1 MAELAKSFITVSDE
15 SAYGAGTNAIVPLYV
30 FATQSNKVLDS
41 TTGEIAPGTT
51 IANEL
56 LVMTSQRDVI
66 NTFGVPYF
74 EKNEGTVQQ
83 GSELNEVGLLG
94 LYSAMGSTALAYAL
108 RADIDLSQLKP
119 SKEEPK
125 SDPKNGAKWFDVD
138 ASTFAVYRC
147 NGGTFTDPYKIRNWD
162 RETVKIYDDVEVNDP
177 VEEDKGT
184 IIYNIKDR
192 HFYEV
197 DTEKKVKEPAVLMF
211 ADYKDIPNGSQGNI
225 WVQLDKLSDGSKLI
239 KKTYNATYGNWISSE
254 MGFYHSESEI
264 TTSSLLNGANVVIG
278 DNNALTIKK
287 FMGEDANPKFL
298 DDDEIKDYEEETYE
312 SAIEGTLWYNDSIK
326 VDIMINNGSQW
337 VGLSNYKDYGSE
349 LYVSADTPTGVIKPL
364 SIWVDTND
372 TTFPTIYRYIND
384 QWEVIDNTDQTSA
397 FGILFADARYY
408 VDKDGTK
415 PTYEN
420 KNGKISSNLLT
431 SNYVDPDCPNPGVYS
446 EGMLLFNT
454 RFSSNNVKEY
464 KLNQF
469 EGMYNTSTKKYKIND
484 VEFTLTADTAR
495 WVSASGNALDGSGL
509 FGADAQRKMIV
520 EALNGAINSC
530 EELKSLEYDFF
541 YACCPGYPEV
551 DVALNDLNEAKK
563 EMFYIVTDTPK
574 NLKPTV
580 RAITDWGKGGN
591 GSHGMEGRVLRS
603 RCMTRQYPPMGMSSN
618 VDGTLVAIP
627 TSICKMKNLLNLP
640 IGQICAGSQ
649 YGVVSNIG
657 STGYITDENEYA
669 IVSVNEGLGEAIVAQ
684 SINPIMMRRN
694 TGLLFWGE
702 NTENNGNTSLSD
714 EHGVLTI
721 LRLKRE
727 LEEAVTPFFFR
738 KNTSGTR
745 GDFNY
750 VLRTILNSYVANEE
764 LYDYVL
770 DTDTPNTAE
779 TISRKE
785 LHAVIAI
792 EIVKGIEFIYIP
804 ISVVNTGT
812 LSEQSLIA

>member
-15 SAYGAGTNAIVPLYV
+15 SAYGAATNAIVPLYV

-119 SKEEPK
+119 SKDEPR
-125 SDPKNGAKWFDVD
+125 SEPKNGTNWFDPNKI
-138 ASTFAVYRC
+138 TFGAYMN
-147 NGGTFTDPYKIRNWD
+147 NGKGKTGIYSIQNWD
-162 RETVKIYDDVEVNDP
+162 RIDVKIYDTITEETDVSDEEIGTVAFSFDDSTFWQCKEDPETSVKKFVKLTSNDMVFASHLNVPEDSETIKQGSIWIQTTTVND
-177 VEEDKGT
+177 GT
-184 IIYNIKDR
+184 R
-192 HFYEV
+192 
-197 DTEKKVKEPAVLMF
+197 
-211 ADYKDIPNGSQGNI
+211 
-225 WVQLDKLSDGSKLI
+225 LI
-239 KKTYNATYGNWISSE
+239 KKVYNSIYGNWIEST
-254 MGFYHSESEI
+254 MKFYNEEEYEELEQDTEKLEKNFLDGTHIIVGTTSNSESKLIFEKYNAETKSFDRD
-264 TTSSLLNGANVVIG
+264 TTSKWEEKAPSLPAS
-278 DNNALTIKK
+278 D
-287 FMGEDANPKFL
+287 
-298 DDDEIKDYEEETYE
+298 
-312 SAIEGTLWYNDSIK
+312 GTLWYDDSSK
-326 VDIMINNGSQW
+326 VDIMINNGSKW
-337 VGLSNYKDYGSE
+337 VSIKTYDSNMD
-349 LYVSADTPTGVIKPL
+349 LYVSADEPENPTQL
-364 SIWVDTND
+364 SIWIDTNATPYPVIKRFIDIENGWD
-372 TTFPTIYRYIND
+372 T
-384 QWEVIDNTDQTSA
+384 IDNSDQTSA
-397 FGILFADARYY
+397 LGVLFADARTSN
-408 VDKDGTK
+408 VEFEVED
-415 PTYEN
+415 
-420 KNGKISSNLLT
+420 NGKVKSSLIRDDSYDEKVAPDALT
-431 SNYVDPDCPNPGVYS
+431 YPK
-446 EGMLLFNT
+446 GMILFNT
-454 RFSSNNVKEY
+454 WYSGKNI
-464 KLNQF
+464 
-469 EGMYNTSTKKYKIND
+469 KKYNAEKGEWEN
-484 VEFTLTADTAR
+484 
-495 WVSASGNALDGSGL
+495 ASGNALDGSGL

-551 DVALNDLNEAKK
+551 DVALNDLNKDKK
-563 EMFYIVTDTPK
+563 EMFYVVTDTPK
-574 NLKPTV
+574 TLKPTV

-591 GSHGMEGRVLRS
+591 GSHGLDGRTLRNMY
-603 RCMTRQYPPMGMSSN
+603 MTRQYPPMGMSSN

-640 IGQICAGSQ
+640 TGQICAGSQ

-684 SINPIMMRRN
+684 AINPIMMRRN

-727 LEEAVTPFFFR
+727 LEEVVTPFFFR

-764 LYDYVL
+764 IYDYVL

>member
-1 MAELAKSFITVSDE
+1 MAELAKSIITVSDE
-15 SAYGAGTNAIVPLYV
+15 SAYGAATNAIVPLYV

-56 LVMTSQRDVI
+56 LVMTSQRDVV

-74 EKNEGTVQQ
+74 EKNEGTIQQ

-119 SKEEPK
+119 SKKEPK

-162 RETVKIYDDVEVNDP
+162 RVDVKLYDDVKVNDE
-177 VEEDKGT
+177 VDDDEGT
-184 IIYNIKDR
+184 IIYDVKDK

-197 DTEKKVKEPAVLMF
+197 DAEKKVQEIEHLSFNVYNEVPDGEQ
-211 ADYKDIPNGSQGNI
+211 DYI
-225 WVQLDKLSDGSKLI
+225 WIQLDKVSDGTKLI
-239 KKTYNATYGNWISSE
+239 KKTYNATYRNWISSE
-254 MGFYHSESEI
+254 MGFYKEDPSD
-264 TTSSLLNGANVVIG
+264 TTYILDGANIVIG
-278 DNNALTIKK
+278 ENNGLTIKK
-287 FMGEDANPKFL
+287 YVAETNTFIVDTN
-298 DDDEIKDYEEETYE
+298 IKDSEEETLE
-312 SAIEGTLWYNDSIK
+312 PAADGTLWFDSNDNVEIL
-326 VDIMINNGSQW
+326 VNNGTSWDKIEKEHLFVQ
-337 VGLSNYKDYGSE
+337 SDE
-349 LYVSADTPTGVIKPL
+349 PEDAADL
-364 SIWVDTND
+364 DIWVDTND
-372 TTFPTIYRYIND
+372 TTYPTIYRKINGSW
-384 QWEVIDNTDQTSA
+384 QLFDNTDQTSA
-397 FGILFADARYY
+397 LGVLFADY
-408 VDKDGTK
+408 DEEEGTPK
-415 PTYEN
+415 A
-420 KNGKISSNLLT
+420 IS
-431 SNYVDPDCPNPGVYS
+431 YPKGI
-446 EGMLLFNT
+446 LLFDMKTSGNHIK
-454 RFSSNNVKEY
+454 R
-464 KLNQF
+464 
-469 EGMYNTSTKKYKIND
+469 YNAEKGEWEN
-484 VEFTLTADTAR
+484 
-495 WVSASGNALDGSGL
+495 ASGNALDGSGL

-551 DVALNDLNEAKK
+551 DVALRDLNEAKK

-574 NLKPTV
+574 TLKPTV

-591 GSHGMEGRVLRS
+591 GSHGLEGRTLRS
-603 RCMTRQYPPMGMSSN
+603 MYMTRQYPPMGMSSN

-640 IGQICAGSQ
+640 TGQICAGSQ

-684 SINPIMMRRN
+684 AMNPIMMRRN

>member
-1 MAELAKSFITVSDE
+1 MAELAKSIITVSDE
-15 SAYGAGTNAIVPLYV
+15 SAYGASTNAIVPLYV

-56 LVMTSQRDVI
+56 LVMTSQRDVV

-162 RETVKIYDDVEVNDP
+162 RETVKIYDDVNVDDEV
-177 VEEDKGT
+177 EDDEGT
-184 IIYNIKDR
+184 IIYDVKDK

-197 DTEKKVKEPAVLMF
+197 DAEKKVQEIEHLSFNAYNEVPDGEQ
-211 ADYKDIPNGSQGNI
+211 DYI
-225 WVQLDKLSDGSKLI
+225 WIQLDKLSDGSKLI

-254 MGFYHSESEI
+254 MGFYKEDPSD
-264 TTSSLLNGANVVIG
+264 TTYILDGANIVIG
-278 DNNALTIKK
+278 ANNGLTIKK
-287 FMGEDANPKFL
+287 YVAETNTFIVDTN
-298 DDDEIKDYEEETYE
+298 IKDSEEETLE
-312 SAIEGTLWYNDSIK
+312 PAADGTLWFDSNDNVEIL
-326 VDIMINNGSQW
+326 VNNGTSWDKIEKEHLFVQ
-337 VGLSNYKDYGSE
+337 SDE
-349 LYVSADTPTGVIKPL
+349 PEDAADL
-364 SIWVDTND
+364 DIWVDTND
-372 TTFPTIYRYIND
+372 TTYPTIYRKINSSW
-384 QWEVIDNTDQTSA
+384 QLFDNTDQASA
-397 FGILFADARYY
+397 LGVLFADY
-408 VDKDGTK
+408 DEEEGTPK
-415 PTYEN
+415 A
-420 KNGKISSNLLT
+420 T
-431 SNYVDPDCPNPGVYS
+431 SYPKGI
-446 EGMLLFNT
+446 LLFDM
-454 RFSSNNVKEY
+454 K
-464 KLNQF
+464 
-469 EGMYNTSTKKYKIND
+469 TSGNHIKKYNAEKGEWEN
-484 VEFTLTADTAR
+484 
-495 WVSASGNALDGSGL
+495 ASGNALDGSGL

-551 DVALNDLNEAKK
+551 DVALRDLNEAKK

-574 NLKPTV
+574 TLKPTV

-591 GSHGMEGRVLRS
+591 GSHGLEGRTLRS
-603 RCMTRQYPPMGMSSN
+603 MYMTRQYPPMGMSSN

-640 IGQICAGSQ
+640 TGQICAGSQ

-657 STGYITDENEYA
+657 STGYITEENEYA
-669 IVSVNEGLGEAIVAQ
+669 IVSVNEGLGEAIVGQAM
-684 SINPIMMRRN
+684 NPIMMRRN

-764 LYDYVL
+764 IYDYVL